1 MRLSSQFCFA
11 VQGTKLCQSVAG
23 MGSSATFRAC
33 ERAALA
39 YRDRVLGQLSIPAF
53 GVCRECRPNVS
64 SERGWGAAVNP
75 ETDSF

>member
-1 MRLSSQFCFA
+1 
-11 VQGTKLCQSVAG
+11 

-53 GVCRECRPNVS
+53 GACRECRPSVS
-64 SERGWGAAVNP
+64 SERGWDAAVNL
-75 ETDSF
+75 ETD